1 MIELPAFVRPLLPGI
16 AQRAIDY
23 DIQARWPEQDL
34 VELNRI
40 GAMKWAIGKPW
51 GGYDMD
57 ALTLHDHYEA
67 IASASLATALI
78 LSQRDAA
85 IGYIEASDN
94 QTAKDQYL
102 PQLAQN
108 ALWCTIGISHL
119 STSHQSGTLT
129 AERDGNRFIINGT
142 IPWATGAI
150 ESDFL
155 VAGAK
160 TLDQQQI
167 LFILPTTLPNVQVLE
182 PTRLA
187 TLSAAQTSVVRCANV
202 CLEPAQIL
210 VGPIDKALNIR
221 YRRLPLGQ
229 TFAAL
234 GLTLAALELIQQID
248 LPSADNTYE
257 TLVTQYNELRHTVRE
272 ANTRLVEG
280 QDLQSGPLIR
290 SECNNLAIR
299 ATHAALTLYKGAG
312 LRIDHPAQRLA
323 REAMFLLVWSTPVSV
338 MDRNL
343 ELIADPH

>member
-1 MIELPAFVRPLLPGI
+1 MVEFPAFVRPLLTEI
-16 AQRAIDY
+16 ARRAVEY
-23 DIQARWPEQDL
+23 DIHHRWPEQDL
-34 VELNRI
+34 VELSRI

-51 GGYDMD
+51 GGYDLD

-85 IGYIEASDN
+85 IGYIEASEN
-94 QTAKDQYL
+94 PTLKDRYL
-102 PQLAQN
+102 PLLSQN
-108 ALWCTIGISHL
+108 KLWCTIGISHL

-142 IPWATGAI
+142 IPWATGAVR
-150 ESDFL
+150 SDFL

-167 LFILPTTLPNVQVLE
+167 LFILPTTSSNVQVLE
-182 PTRLA
+182 PTQLA
-187 TLSAAQTSVVRCANV
+187 TLSAAQTSTVRCANV
-202 CLEPAQIL
+202 CLEPEQIL
-210 VGPIDKALNIR
+210 VGPIDKALHVR
-221 YRRLPLGQ
+221 KRRLPLGQ
-229 TFAAL
+229 TFAPL
-234 GLTLAALELIQQID
+234 GLTLAALDLIRQID
-248 LPSADNTYE
+248 LPSAKNTYE
-257 TLVTQYNELRHTVRE
+257 SLLDQFNELRHTVRE
-272 ANTRLVEG
+272 ANTRLMDE

-299 ATHAALTLYKGAG
+299 ATHSAVTLYKGAG

-323 REAMFLLVWSTPVSV
+323 REALFLLVWSTPTSV

-343 ELIADPH
+343 ELIADPY

>member
-1 MIELPAFVRPLLPGI
+1 MIEFPAFVRPLLPGI
-16 AQRAIDY
+16 AQRAVDY
-23 DIQARWPEQDL
+23 DIHARWPEQDL
-34 VELNRI
+34 AELNRI
-40 GAMKWAIGKPW
+40 GAMKWAIEKPW

-85 IGYIEASDN
+85 IGYIEASSN
-94 QTAKDQYL
+94 HTIKDQYL
-102 PQLAQN
+102 PLLAEN
-108 ALWCTIGISHL
+108 SCWCTIGISHL

-150 ESDFL
+150 KSDFL
-155 VAGAK
+155 VAGAR

-167 LFILPTTLPNVQVLE
+167 LFILPTTLPNIQILE

-187 TLSAAQTSVVRCANV
+187 TLSAAQTSAVRCANV
-202 CLEPAQIL
+202 CLEPQQIL
-210 VGPIDKALNIR
+210 IGPIDKALTVR
-221 YRRLPLGQ
+221 KRRLPLGQ

-234 GLTLAALELIQQID
+234 GLTLAALELIRQID
-248 LPSADNTYE
+248 LPSANNTYE
-257 TLVTQYNELRHTVRE
+257 SLLTQFNELRHTIRQ
-272 ANTRLVEG
+272 ANTRLTDQ

-299 ATHAALTLYKGAG
+299 ATHSALTLYKGAG

-323 REAMFLLVWSTPVSV
+323 REALFLLVWSTPSSV